1 MDGNATPFD
10 TKSKQ
15 KKKGGIPSVENNS
28 KSLTVYEG
36 RQLAEM
42 YLPPVAFCVEGL
54 LPHGLT
60 FLGGPS
66 KYGKSWMVLDLC
78 VHVARGEPFWDLPVQ
93 QSEVLYLA
101 LEDSINRVRTRLLTV
116 TEIVPPGLYFA
127 IEAGTIE
134 DGLCEQIREQV
145 SLHPAIKLVVVD
157 TFQIIRGG
165 SNTDVSYA
173 GDYIDVRAM
182 KVLADELGIALVL
195 VHHVRKQKDRDDP
208 LNNLSG
214 TTGIVGAADTS
225 FVLDKDERT
234 RDVAK
239 LFCTGRDIEM
249 RLLELEFD
257 KETGTG
263 RVLKDS
269 LKEPTVLMP
278 TEMRALV
285 ELMRERGSYS
295 GGNQQLADLIAERV
309 GKAVHPKG
317 LKQMM
322 NNCQYELARLGVTY
336 WDHQSSNRRLVDVT
350 YAAPASA

>member
-1 MDGNATPFD
+1 MDISASSFN

-15 KKKGGIPSVENNS
+15 KEKGGIPSVESNS

-101 LEDSINRVRTRLLTV
+101 LEDSFNRVRSRLLTV

-134 DGLCEQIREQV
+134 DGLCNQIREQIA
-145 SLHPAIKLVVVD
+145 LHPAIKLVVVD

-182 KVLADELGIALVL
+182 KVLADELDIALVL

-214 TTGIVGAADTS
+214 TTGIAGAADAS
-225 FVLDKDERT
+225 FVLDKEDRT

-249 RLLELEFD
+249 RLLELEFER
-257 KETGTG
+257 ETCTW

-278 TEMRALV
+278 AEMRALV

-309 GKAVHPKG
+309 GKVVHPKG

-322 NNCQYELARLGVTY
+322 NSCQYELARMGVTY
-336 WDHQSSNRRLVDVT
+336 WDHQSSNRRLVDVSYT
-350 YAAPASA
+350 APASA